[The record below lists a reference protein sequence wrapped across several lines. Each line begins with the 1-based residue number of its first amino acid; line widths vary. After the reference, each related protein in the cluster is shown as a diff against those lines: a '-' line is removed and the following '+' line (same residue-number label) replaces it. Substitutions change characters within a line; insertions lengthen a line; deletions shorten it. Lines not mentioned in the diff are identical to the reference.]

1 MSLSGDYTKNGFG
14 LVIAED
20 DKDTA
25 YFLESTK
32 KTFGPDAGEPW
43 PYTLPGRMES
53 GGAVGDAA
61 YFDES
66 ADTMFIPVDR
76 KPGEYIENHNLFVF
90 SADRQPDPFAAQ
102 YTKESVVEEF
112 RKKIGRYLPDGF
124 DYMAHIG
131 FFTCTVY
138 CR

>member
-1 MSLSGDYTKNGFG
+1 MRGDYTKNGFG

-43 PYTLPGRMES
+43 QYTLPERMENK
-53 GGAVGDAA
+53 GAVGDAA

-66 ADTMFIPVDR
+66 ADTMFIPVDG
-76 KPGEYIENHNLFVF
+76 KPGGSILKTIIFLCFLRTGSLTPLQHNTQKNPL
-90 SADRQPDPFAAQ
+90 
-102 YTKESVVEEF
+102 
-112 RKKIGRYLPDGF
+112 
-124 DYMAHIG
+124 
-131 FFTCTVY
+131 
-138 CR
+138 

>member
-1 MSLSGDYTKNGFG
+1 MSLRGDYTRNGFG

-20 DKDTA
+20 DKDAA

-32 KTFGPDAGEPW
+32 KAFGTDVSEPWQLRPDAGEPW
-43 PYTLPGRMES
+43 QYTLPERMES
-53 GGAVGDAA
+53 KGAVGDAA

-66 ADTMFIPVDR
+66 ADTMFIPVDG

-102 YTKESVVEEF
+102 YT
-112 RKKIGRYLPDGF
+112 P
-124 DYMAHIG
+124 
-131 FFTCTVY
+131 
-138 CR
+138 

>member
-43 PYTLPGRMES
+43 LYTLPGRMES
-53 GGAVGDAA
+53 GGAVGGAA

-66 ADTMFIPVDR
+66 ADTMFIPVDG
-76 KPGEYIENHNLFVF
+76 KPGEYIENRNLFVF
-90 SADRQPDPFAAQ
+90 PADRQPDPFAVQ
-102 YTKESVVEEF
+102 YTRESVVEEF
-112 RKKIGRYLPDGF
+112 RGKLGRYLPDGF
-124 DYMAHIG
+124 DYMSHIG
-131 FFTCTVY
+131 FFTCTVH
-138 CR
+138 C